1 MSTTLNRLI
10 RFIIP
15 PERAGG
21 ALLDFLSVRFTYHS
35 AVEWQERMTSGRVTV
50 NGQRA
55 TPEQILTTGDELAYD
70 ASGIPEPPM
79 DDRIR
84 LVHCDDD
91 LVVVD
96 KSGNLT
102 CHPGGRYFNHTLWGL
117 LQTRH
122 GIAKPTFINR
132 IDRET
137 SGLVVIARTSAA
149 TKNLRAQFA
158 DRRVEKRYEALVE
171 GAFPDRV
178 ACAGW
183 VVADFSGEVL
193 KQRRFI
199 SVRTE
204 GRAHTSSSVDAA
216 GGRVFPRP
224 AVAATDGSG
233 RRDACTTTL
242 FHDAS
247 DSPAPPT
254 PDAQWAVTAF
264 RREAVH
270 GPISHVTA
278 WPHTGRLHQIR
289 VTLQSLGFPLVGDK
303 LYGKDPGCF
312 LRFCRDEL
320 TSEDRAR
327 LRLPRQALHAA
338 GLRFHHPRTGQEMAF
353 DLPLPDDM
361 QAVIHACAAM

>member
-10 RFIIP
+10 RFVIP

-35 AVEWQERMTSGRVTV
+35 AGEWRERMTSGRVTV

-55 TPEQILTTGDELAYD
+55 VPEQLLVAGDELAYD

-102 CHPGGRYFNHTLWGL
+102 CHPGGRYFNHTLWAL

-137 SGLVVIARTSAA
+137 SGLVVISRTPAA

-158 DRRVEKRYEALVE
+158 ERRVEKRYEALVE

-199 SVRTE
+199 PVRTE
-204 GRAHTSSSVDAA
+204 
-216 GGRVFPRP
+216 
-224 AVAATDGSG
+224 TDFDGKNLKPEG
-233 RRDACTTTL
+233 EPP
-242 FHDAS
+242 
-247 DSPAPPT
+247 SPE
-254 PDAQWAVTAF
+254 AQWAVTAF

-270 GPISHVTA
+270 GPISRVTV

-303 LYGKDPGCF
+303 LYGVDPGFF

-320 TSEDRAR
+320 TPADRAR
-327 LRLPRQALHAA
+327 MRLPRQALHAA
-338 GLRFHHPRTGQEMAF
+338 GLRFRHPRTGQEMVF

-361 QAVIHACAAM
+361 QGVIHACAAT